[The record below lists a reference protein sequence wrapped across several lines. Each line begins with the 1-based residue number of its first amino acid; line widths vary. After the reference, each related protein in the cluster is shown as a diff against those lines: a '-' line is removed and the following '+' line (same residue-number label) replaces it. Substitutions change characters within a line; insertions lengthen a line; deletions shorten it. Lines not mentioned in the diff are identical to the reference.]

1 MLFNLNEF
9 LMSVS
14 FALDFVEMDVL
25 GVPSNHGKRVAYI
38 ALKVGQHLG
47 LSSKELHD
55 IVSLAILHD
64 NGVSEKNL
72 YNNLMCKEEINLN
85 EVEVAKKHC
94 IIGEE
99 NIINYPFLTDVKNII
114 KYHHEKYDGS
124 GFFKLKGDEIPI
136 MAQIIQFANDMEMNN
151 NFKSDK
157 KEDIISFIKERE
169 NISFSHKISRAFIE
183 IARDEKFW
191 ININNESINN
201 IIKKETPSY
210 SLELSFDEIRNIT
223 KVLSKIID
231 CKSRYTQ
238 RHSRGL
244 SEKVGIMADFYNYS
258 HDEKVQLMIAAD
270 LHDIG
275 KLAVPN
281 SILDSPNKLTEE
293 EFKVVKNHAYYTRVA
308 LHEIKGFEKIT
319 EWAANHH
326 EKLNGKGYPFG
337 FTEDNLDFNSRLM
350 ACLDIYQAITEER
363 PYRKSLSHKEAMGIL
378 NKMSTEGYIDSK
390 ITNDINE
397 VFSL

>member
-38 ALKVGQHLG
+38 ALKVGQYLG

-157 KEDIISFIKERE
+157 KEEIISFIKERE
-169 NISFSHKISRAFIE
+169 NVSFSHKISRAFIE

-201 IIKKETPSY
+201 IIKK
-210 SLELSFDEIRNIT
+210 
-223 KVLSKIID
+223 KHQV
-231 CKSRYTQ
+231 
-238 RHSRGL
+238 
-244 SEKVGIMADFYNYS
+244 
-258 HDEKVQLMIAAD
+258 IA
-270 LHDIG
+270 
-275 KLAVPN
+275 
-281 SILDSPNKLTEE
+281 
-293 EFKVVKNHAYYTRVA
+293 
-308 LHEIKGFEKIT
+308 
-319 EWAANHH
+319 
-326 EKLNGKGYPFG
+326 
-337 FTEDNLDFNSRLM
+337 
-350 ACLDIYQAITEER
+350 
-363 PYRKSLSHKEAMGIL
+363 
-378 NKMSTEGYIDSK
+378 
-390 ITNDINE
+390 
-397 VFSL
+397 